1 MFGIVGTFACAVIL
15 GAPIA
20 FSLILSGL
28 FYILSANQHLGTLSS
43 YLFAALNSS
52 GLLAIPFFILAAEI
66 LNRCGATG
74 RLVEFVDAWMGH
86 NRGGLPVVAVVT
98 VTFFSAICGSSAATA
113 GAVGSIMIPE
123 MLKRGYDRGLSVG
136 LIATAGGLGILI
148 PPSVPLIIYG
158 MVTETS
164 ISKLFQAALVPG
176 LLLALLLGI
185 AAYVMGLRSGVEP
198 APRKSHEERMRA
210 TRRALGILMLPV
222 IIFGGIYSGI
232 FTATESA
239 AVACVYA
246 LLLALIGFR
255 TPLRAL
261 PRMLTASA
269 ATSAM
274 IMFIIAGA
282 NLFSY
287 VLTSERVPH
296 GIFNWL
302 MAFQLDRVELLAA
315 LMVFFVVCGMFF
327 EVISIILITMPI
339 LVPVLNALDVN
350 LMFFAVLLVINMEL
364 AVITPPIGLN
374 LFVISA
380 ISRLP
385 VIAVFKGTAPFA
397 AVIVLLLLAM
407 VFVPGAERLIVTW

>member
-1 MFGIVGTFACAVIL
+1 MLGIFGTFAGAVIL
-15 GAPIA
+15 GVPIA
-20 FSLILSGL
+20 FSLILAGL
-28 FYILSANQHLGTLSS
+28 GYLVAADQHIGTLSS

-66 LNRCGATG
+66 LNRCGATA
-74 RLVEFVDAWMGH
+74 RLVEFVDAWLGH
-86 NRGGLPVVAVVT
+86 TRGGLPVVAVVT
-98 VTFFSAICGSSAATA
+98 VTFFAAICGSSAATA

-123 MLKRGYDRGLSVG
+123 MIKRGYDPKMAVG

-164 ISKLFQAALVPG
+164 IADLFQAALVPG
-176 LLLALLLGI
+176 LLLAFLLGL
-185 AAYVMGLRSGVEP
+185 AAYVMGLRSGV
-198 APRKSHEERMRA
+198 APSVRKSRAERMLA
-210 TRRALGILMLPV
+210 SRRAAGILGLPV
-222 IIFGGIYSGI
+222 IIFGGIYSGM

-246 LLLALIGFR
+246 LGLAMFAFGTR
-255 TPLRAL
+255 VRDL
-261 PRMLTASA
+261 PRMLTSSA

-287 VLTSERVPH
+287 TLTTERVPH
-296 GIFNWL
+296 AVFEWL
-302 MAFQLDRVELLAA
+302 MDFELSRTQLLAA
-315 LMVFFVVCGMFF
+315 LMVFFVLCGMFF

-339 LVPVLNALDVN
+339 LVPVLQAVDIN
-350 LMFFAVLLVINMEL
+350 LLFFAVLLVINMEL

-380 ISRLP
+380 ISKVP
-385 VIAVFKGTAPFA
+385 VMQVFKGTAPFA
-397 AVIVLLLLAM
+397 AVIVLMLIAM
-407 VFVPGAERLIVTW
+407 VFIPGADRIVFTW

>member
-1 MFGIVGTFACAVIL
+1 MLGIFGTFGAAVIL

-20 FSLILSGL
+20 FSLILAGL
-28 FYILSANQHLGTLSS
+28 IYLFVAGQHVGTLAS

-74 RLVEFVDAWMGH
+74 RLVEFVDAWLGH

-123 MLKRGYDRGLSVG
+123 MLKRGYDKRLSVG

-176 LLLALLLGI
+176 LLLAFLLGV
-185 AAYVMGLRSGVEP
+185 AAYVMGVRSGVQP
-198 APRKSHEERMRA
+198 ATRKSSQERMHA
-210 TRRALGILMLPV
+210 TRRAIGILMLPV
-222 IIFGGIYSGI
+222 IIFGGIYSGL

-246 LLLALIGFR
+246 LGLALFGFG
-255 TPLRAL
+255 TGLRDL
-261 PRMLTASA
+261 PRMLTSSA

-274 IMFIIAGA
+274 IMFIIAAA

-296 GIFNWL
+296 AVFQWL
-302 MAFQLDRVELLAA
+302 MDLQLDRTQLLAM
-315 LMVFFVVCGMFF
+315 LMLFYIFCGMFF

-339 LVPVLNALDVN
+339 LVPVLQALDVN

-385 VIAVFKGTAPFA
+385 VVQVFRGTAPFA
-397 AVIVLLLLAM
+397 LVILVLLVAM
-407 VFVPGAERLIVTW
+407 VFIPGAERIALTW